1 MSIHSYPI
9 LFFKRWDHPGEKENA
24 FLLFP
29 SNPFN
34 YLSAVK
40 ITGELMHGHFGQ
52 GVNVNASASFDR
64 GNVKGNSMAR
74 NGIDADMKMYH
85 SQHVA
90 DLGRGRRGLMV
101 DYVWAG
107 TPAPINTFV
116 SFDSAGN
123 FDSDSSFS
131 SLECEE
137 DRGKDQV
144 QAMRAVDV
152 PFPACEAF
160 RANSLELDLD
170 FDIIDRDEIGMLVQE
185 ALFDI
190 ASD

>member
-1 MSIHSYPI
+1 
-9 LFFKRWDHPGEKENA
+9 
-24 FLLFP
+24 
-29 SNPFN
+29 
-34 YLSAVK
+34 
-40 ITGELMHGHFGQ
+40 MHGHSGQ
-52 GVNVNASASFDR
+52 GANVNASASFDR
-64 GNVKGNSMAR
+64 GNVKGKSMAR
-74 NGIDADMKMYH
+74 KGIDVDMKMYH

-90 DLGRGRRGLMV
+90 DLVRGRRGLMV
-101 DYVWAG
+101 DNGWARA
-107 TPAPINTFV
+107 PVPINTFI
-116 SFDSAGN
+116 SFDSAVN

-137 DRGKDQV
+137 DRGEDQV

-170 FDIIDRDEIGMLVQE
+170 FDLNDKDEIGMLVQE